1 MNTNY
6 EKTLSQLTENAPE
19 TFTMGL
25 LLPIG
30 INGEEL
36 GRIGGITQQLSQI
49 AVKCGKEVNDG
60 DEVTMK
66 GDAVI
71 ISKQEWVMLQELC
84 CGFVPLMLG
93 RLVGLN
99 NQLRKQ
105 ESLYIQ
111 AQIDSAIGDTLTKE
125 EGK

>member
-6 EKTLSQLTENAPE
+6 ETTLSELSKNAPE

-25 LLPIG
+25 RLPIG

-49 AVKCGKEVNDG
+49 AVKCGTEVSKG
-60 DEVTMK
+60 DEVTLK

-71 ISKQEWVMLQELC
+71 ISKEEWIMIQELC

-93 RLVGLN
+93 RLIGLN

-111 AQIDSAIGDTLTKE
+111 AQIDSATGDTLTKE